1 MGGKREASTCSGVF
15 SEYSET
21 YVKLIKSKCIDKVGM
36 DSSTSGYS
44 GQEKGKWICSKRS
57 VFRQLHV
64 MTSSLIPLM
73 REITIIWSAIDTCR
87 ISRTILPNKSRRRT
101 KSLFSFNKVSYSS
114 KHHYELIEC
123 MYELFN
129 KWFLLGIYKWIRR
142 KILYQDCSVL
152 DESRLKFL
160 GMRIFGYLNYLK

>member
-21 YVKLIKSKCIDKVGM
+21 QVKLIKSKCFDKVGM

-64 MTSSLIPLM
+64 MTSSLILLM
-73 REITIIWSAIDTCR
+73 WS
-87 ISRTILPNKSRRRT
+87 L
-101 KSLFSFNKVSYSS
+101 
-114 KHHYELIEC
+114 
-123 MYELFN
+123 
-129 KWFLLGIYKWIRR
+129 
-142 KILYQDCSVL
+142 
-152 DESRLKFL
+152 
-160 GMRIFGYLNYLK
+160 